1 MTEGFKVRSDASD
14 AGTQAGRAAEQPTPG
29 EASLKKMHDQ
39 NRQQSSGRR
48 LLSVLSPRRLSA
60 VYLAVFFIVLF
71 TVLKPETYPTSTTL
85 TVVLGGG
92 AITCLLALAF
102 LVPLTTESF
111 DLSIGTMMTFSLTIT
126 TKLFIETDLPLPL
139 IAVIALA
146 CCALIGAL
154 SGFIIVRLHVNS
166 FIATLGVSQLLLALI
181 LLISNNK
188 QLVGS
193 FPRWWS
199 DAGNNTLFSIPYPFL
214 MLIVVALIL
223 WYILEKT
230 AVGRFMFATGG
241 NPEAARLSGVRTG
254 KVIWGSM
261 IGSAVIAGFAGL
273 IYSMKVGTATPTVG
287 DGLLFPAVAAVF
299 LGASQLSMRPNVW
312 GAIIAYFALEAGVQ
326 GLRLSFG
333 AAASWI
339 GPAFQ
344 GVALIIA
351 VAIASRPI
359 IKKIRARSAE
369 KKAIA
374 ADQGAGASNG

>member
-1 MTEGFKVRSDASD
+1 MTEGTRVRSEAR
-14 AGTQAGRAAEQPTPG
+14 GTEPRATGTAEPTNTSLTRMSSQNYQP
-29 EASLKKMHDQ
+29 
-39 NRQQSSGRR
+39 SSGRR
-48 LLSVLSPRRLSA
+48 LLSALSPRRLSA
-60 VYLAVFFIVLF
+60 VYLALFFIVLF
-71 TVLKPETYPTSTTL
+71 TVLNPATYPTTTTL

-92 AITCLLALAF
+92 AITSLLALAF
-102 LVPLTTESF
+102 LVPLTTESY

-126 TKLFIETDLPLPL
+126 TKLFIETDLPIVV
-139 IAVIALA
+139 IALIALA
-146 CCALIGAL
+146 CCAAIGAL
-154 SGFIIVRLHVNS
+154 SGFIIVRLRVNS

-199 DAGNNTLFSIPYPFL
+199 DAGNNTFLSLPYPFL

-230 AVGRFMFATGG
+230 AVGRYMFATGG
-241 NPEAARLSGVRTG
+241 NPEAARLSGVKTG

-273 IYSMKVGTATPTVG
+273 VYSMKVGTATPTVG

-369 KKAIA
+369 KKLATA
-374 ADQGAGASNG
+374 EPTSGGQHA